1 MTVHASVIYS
11 GWLLD
16 EETREISPVETRT
29 AALYPARLFAARDA
43 TSRELKAGPY
53 AAEADFAALD

>member
-29 AALYPARLFAARDA
+29 AALYPARLFPARDA
-43 TSRELKAGPY
+43 T
-53 AAEADFAALD
+53 